1 MIKQLF
7 KTDNSLVGTILRITL
22 VVMMLPMGYLK
33 MIDFNNMLEIL
44 QSNYN
49 LPMIIA
55 FLVIII
61 EFFVP
66 LFLIF
71 GLGSRIGGLLLAII
85 MFGAMSLPAL
95 SNEACQGIQLRL
107 QQYEIQF
114 HLLAIGSALALFV
127 SGGGKWSVDKLVMKK
142 FE

>member
-33 MIDFNNMLEIL
+33 IIDFSNMMDIL

-49 LPMIIA
+49 LPIIIA
-55 FLVIII
+55 FLVIVI

-85 MFGAMSLPAL
+85 MFGAMFYHTQHGYHM
-95 SNEACQGIQLRL
+95 NWFNL
-107 QQYEIQF
+107 QQGEGFQF

>member
-1 MIKQLF
+1 MIQQIF
-7 KTDNSLVGTILRITL
+7 KTDDSIVGTILRITL

-33 MIDFNNMLEIL
+33 IIDFSNVLEIL
-44 QSNYN
+44 QSNYG

-66 LFLIF
+66 LFLLV

-85 MFGAMSLPAL
+85 MFGAMFYHTQHGYYMNWYNAQ
-95 SNEACQGIQLRL
+95 EG
-107 QQYEIQF
+107 EGFQF
-114 HLLAIGSALALFV
+114 HLLAIGTAVALVV
-127 SGGGKWSVDKLVMKK
+127 SGGGKWSADKLLMNRFK
-142 FE
+142 